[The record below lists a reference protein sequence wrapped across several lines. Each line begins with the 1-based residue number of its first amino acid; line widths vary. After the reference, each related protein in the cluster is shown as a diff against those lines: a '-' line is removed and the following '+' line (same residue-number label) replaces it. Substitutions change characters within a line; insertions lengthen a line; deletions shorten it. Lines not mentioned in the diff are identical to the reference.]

1 MTKKPYPTPFE
12 TDADFEQKLDEH
24 LSKQDQIPIDA
35 DKARKDYEDRRTFVI
50 PEGFEAE
57 RDGDGRATGR
67 VKPIN
72 PTPVAR
78 ERKPRTHPA
87 KRLAR
92 AEKIAKVLADVR
104 GTVDTREHTGF
115 SVNYYQLPISHPTTP
130 GRKPYTVEC
139 NDVIEALGMSY
150 AEGNVL
156 KALWRRCAA
165 RQGQSKRGYND
176 GKYDAE
182 KMVFFS
188 QRVLDDEVTSKGKK
202 E

>member
-1 MTKKPYPTPFE
+1 MKDIIEKHVAARSRVIEREIPMTKKPYPTPFE

-24 LSKQDQIPIDA
+24 LSKQDQIPIDTE
-35 DKARKDYEDRRTFVI
+35 KARKDYETAG
-50 PEGFEAE
+50 GFDGLIE
-57 RDGDGRATGR
+57 R
-67 VKPIN
+67 
-72 PTPVAR
+72 
-78 ERKPRTHPA
+78 A
-87 KRLAR
+87 KRVDR
-92 AEKIAKVLADVR
+92 AKKIAKVLTEQR

-165 RQGQSKRGYND
+165 RQGQSKRGYTD